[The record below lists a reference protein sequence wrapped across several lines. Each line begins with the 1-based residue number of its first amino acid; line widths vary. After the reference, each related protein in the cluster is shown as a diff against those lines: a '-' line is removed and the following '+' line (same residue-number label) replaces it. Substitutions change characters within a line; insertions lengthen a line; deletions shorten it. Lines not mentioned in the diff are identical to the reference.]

1 VTRARPEFRARL
13 FFLRRDFAFYFP
25 VMLKRDVIL
34 ELSFVGDVCCGIDA
48 GESAEIVNE
57 MSLIE
62 VAARQRDLRP
72 IDHGACRQCAQVV

>member
-1 VTRARPEFRARL
+1 MTLSFGRAFSFCGVISL
-13 FFLRRDFAFYFP
+13 SNFP

-34 ELSFVGDVCCGIDA
+34 KLSFVGDVRRGIDA
-48 GESAEIVNE
+48 GKRAEIVNE